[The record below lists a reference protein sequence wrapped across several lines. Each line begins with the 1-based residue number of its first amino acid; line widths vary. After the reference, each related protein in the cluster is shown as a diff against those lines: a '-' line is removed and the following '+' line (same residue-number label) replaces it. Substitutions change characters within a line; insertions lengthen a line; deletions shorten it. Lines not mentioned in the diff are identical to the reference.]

1 MKRILSKYI
10 NSGLSII
17 TCVLLCI
24 TLFPT
29 EAQAQ
34 AGQSPKNITLEDCFT
49 FFKFFPQTGGNFQY
63 LQDGAHYV
71 QADHDGVLHCHD
83 VRDETFDSTITLKL
97 PDRAKGFDQF
107 EFSEDETKL
116 LVRTETEPV
125 YRHSVLANYFVYDFK
140 SNSAEPVYDK
150 GKQQFVALS
159 PDGNNVAFV
168 FENNLYVKD
177 LTTKQ
182 ILQVTRDGEPN
193 KIINGLPDWVYEE
206 EFSPVDGDG
215 MVATRW
221 SPDGSKLA
229 FIRFDETAVPEMPLT
244 WYEGG
249 AYPHRS
255 SFKYPKVGEANA
267 TVSVHLYDLTTR
279 DMVGKLMGL
288 ESDDYCPRLNW
299 TFDNQ
304 LVITRLNRRQ
314 DTLDLLVALPD
325 RTIYVQEDQTN
336 WIPTRLLLEET
347 DPAYVEIESENKLV
361 FLKDKRHFLW
371 MSERSGWQHIYRYP
385 MNQTAAESPIA
396 LTKGSFDVTAF
407 YGVDEKNG
415 KFYFQAA
422 TPTPLD
428 RQIWEGDLNGGDA
441 RLLTAPSGTHEAAF
455 SPTFDYFTHIWSNA
469 NTPPV
474 VNICDRNDDTL
485 RVLNKNERVRKLRKD
500 YGFVQKEFFQYP
512 LADGTVLNGWM
523 LRPAVL
529 DTLKRY
535 PILFDNYGG
544 PNSQTV
550 QNQYDG
556 YMGSWHQMLVQK
568 GYVVVSV
575 DNRGTGARG
584 RDFRKCTQ
592 LQLGKLETEDQIAA
606 ARYLGSQ
613 PWADPNRIGIWGW
626 SFGGYLSTS
635 CILKGADV
643 FKMAMAVAPVVNW
656 KWYDSAYTERYMHT
670 TTDNAKGYEDNSPL
684 NFANRLRGDNYLIC
698 HGMADD
704 NVHWQQTVE
713 MINALIKANK
723 QFETY
728 YYPNRNH
735 GIYGEN
741 ATMHLFTKLTSFVL
755 EKL

>member
-1 MKRILSKYI
+1 MFCIALIPFEVLSQTPK
-10 NSGLSII
+10 S
-17 TCVLLCI
+17 I
-24 TLFPT
+24 TLD
-29 EAQAQ
+29 
-34 AGQSPKNITLEDCFT
+34 DCFT
-49 FFKFFPQTGGNFQY
+49 FYKFFPQTGADFQY
-63 LQDGAHYV
+63 LQNGAHYV
-71 QADHDGVLHCHD
+71 EATHNGNLHIRD
-83 VRDETFDSTITLKL
+83 VRDEKLDSTITLKL
-97 PDRAKGFDQF
+97 SDKAMGFDQF

-116 LVRTETEPV
+116 LLRTETEPV

-140 SNSAEPVYDK
+140 TNSTEPVFEK
-150 GKQQFVALS
+150 GKQQFVAFS
-159 PDGNNVAFV
+159 PDGSKLAFV

-177 LTTKQ
+177 LVANKIIQ
-182 ILQVTRDGEPN
+182 ITQDGAAN
-193 KIINGLPDWVYEE
+193 KIINGIPDWVYEE
-206 EFSPVDGDG
+206 EFSPVESDG

-221 SPDGSKLA
+221 SPDGTMLA
-229 FIRFDETAVPEMPLT
+229 FIRFDETAVPEMSLS

-249 AYPHRS
+249 AYPRRS
-255 SFKYPKVGEANA
+255 TFKYPKVGEANSV
-267 TVSVHLYDLTTR
+267 VSVHLYDLKTQG
-279 DMVGKLMGL
+279 MLGKLMGL
-288 ESDDYCPRLNW
+288 ESSDYCPRIHW
-299 TFDNQ
+299 TADNQ
-304 LVITRLNRRQ
+304 LVMTRLNRQQ
-314 DTLDLLVALPD
+314 DTLDLLFALPD
-325 RTIYVQEDQTN
+325 RSIYVQEDQTN

-347 DPAYVEIESENKLV
+347 DPAYVEIESENKLF
-361 FLKDKRHFLW
+361 FLKDNRHFLW
-371 MSERSGWQHIYRYP
+371 MSERSGWQHIYRYSLSP
-385 MNQTAAESPIA
+385 NAPAEERGVE
-396 LTKGSFDVTAF
+396 LTKGNFDITAF
-407 YGVDEKNG
+407 YGVDEKKG

-441 RLLTAPSGTHEAAF
+441 RLLTPSSGTHEAAF

-474 VNICDRNDDTL
+474 VHICDRNDDTL
-485 RVLNKNERVRKLRKD
+485 RVINKNERVKRLRKE
-500 YGFVQKEFFQYP
+500 YGFVQKEFFQIP
-512 LADGTVLNGWM
+512 IKSTSPEGGGWEGVLNGWM

-529 DTLKRY
+529 DTLKKY
-535 PILFDNYGG
+535 PILFDCYGG

-556 YMGSWHQMLVQK
+556 YMDSWRQMLVQK

-584 RDFRKCTQ
+584 SDFRKCTQ

-643 FKMAMAVAPVVNW
+643 FRMAMAVAPVTNW

-670 TTDNAKGYEDNSPL
+670 TANNEKGYEENSPL
-684 NFANRLRGDNYLIC
+684 NFADRLRGDNYLIC
-698 HGMADD
+698 HGVTDD

-713 MINALIKANK
+713 MIDALIKANK

-741 ATMHLFTKLTSFVL
+741 ATKHLFTKLTDFVMK
-755 EKL
+755 KL

>member
-1 MKRILSKYI
+1 MKKIFLFA
-10 NSGLSII
+10 GAM
-17 TCVLLCI
+17 LCI
-24 TLFPT
+24 ASLLTF

-34 AGQSPKNITLEDCFT
+34 TGVSPKNITLDDCFT
-49 FFKFFPQTGGNFQY
+49 FFKFYPQTGGNFQY

-71 QADHDGVLHCHD
+71 EADHDGVLHFRD
-83 VRDETFDSTITLKL
+83 VRNEKIDSILTLKL
-97 PDRAKGFDQF
+97 PEEAKGFDQF
-107 EFSEDETKL
+107 EFSEDETKIV
-116 LVRTETEPV
+116 VRAGTEPV
-125 YRHSVLANYFVYDFK
+125 YRHSVLANYYVYDFK
-140 SNSAEPVYDK
+140 TNSTEPVFGK

-159 PDGNNVAFV
+159 PTGTHAAFV
-168 FENNLYVKD
+168 FGNNLYVKD
-177 LTTKQ
+177 LATKQ
-182 ILQVTRDGEPN
+182 IVPVTQDGEPN
-193 KIINGLPDWVYEE
+193 RIINGIPDWVYEE
-206 EFSPVDGDG
+206 EFSPVDGSG

-221 SPDGSKLA
+221 SPDGTMLA

-249 AYPHRS
+249 TYPRRS
-255 SFKYPKVGEANA
+255 TFKYPKVGEANS
-267 TVSVHLYDLTTR
+267 TVSVHLYDLTTQG
-279 DMVGKLMGL
+279 MVGKLMGL
-288 ESDDYCPRLNW
+288 EPDDYCPRLHW
-299 TFDNQ
+299 TQDNQ
-304 LVITRLNRRQ
+304 LVMTRLNRRQ
-314 DTLDLLVALPD
+314 DTLDLLMAMPD
-325 RTIYVQEDQTN
+325 RTIFVQEDQTN

-347 DPAYVEIESENKLV
+347 DPAYVEIESDNKLV

-371 MSERSGWQHIYRYP
+371 MSERSGWQHVYKYE
-385 MNQTAAESPIA
+385 MTAAPSAAGSRTSIA
-396 LTKGSFDVTAF
+396 LTKGKFDVTNF

-441 RLLTAPSGTHEAAF
+441 QLLTPPTGTHEAAF

-474 VNICDRNDDTL
+474 VNICDRKDDTL
-485 RVLNKNERVRKLRKD
+485 RVINKNERVRKLRND
-500 YGFVQKEFFQYP
+500 YGFVQKEFFQIP
-512 LADGTVLNGWM
+512 LSDGTLLNAWM
-523 LRPAVL
+523 LRPSVM
-529 DTLKRY
+529 DTLKKY

-556 YMGSWHQMLVQK
+556 YMGSWHQLLVQK

-613 PWADPNRIGIWGW
+613 PWADPTRIGIWGW

-670 TTDNAKGYEDNSPL
+670 TTDNAKGYEGNSPL
-684 NFANRLRGDNYLIC
+684 NFARLLRGGNYLIC
-698 HGMADD
+698 HGITDD

-713 MINALIKANK
+713 MINALIQANK
-723 QFETY
+723 QFDTY

-741 ATMHLFTKLTSFVL
+741 ATKHLFTKLTNFVL

>member
-1 MKRILSKYI
+1 MIHLLSRFV
-10 NSGLSII
+10 LRL
-17 TCVLLCI
+17 CVLCTLVFPIGIAAQTPKSI
-24 TLFPT
+24 TLD
-29 EAQAQ
+29 
-34 AGQSPKNITLEDCFT
+34 DCFS
-49 FFKFFPQTGGNFQY
+49 FFKFYPQTGANFQY
-63 LQDGAHYV
+63 LS
-71 QADHDGVLHCHD
+71 DGVHYAEADQKSVLHIRD
-83 VRDETFDSTITLKL
+83 VRDVKADSIVTLKL
-97 PDRAKGFDQF
+97 PDAAKGFDQF
-107 EFSEDETKL
+107 EFSEGETKL
-116 LVRTETEPV
+116 LLRTAAEPV

-140 SNSAEPVYDK
+140 TNSAEPVFEK
-150 GKQQFVALS
+150 GKQQFVAFNDAADKL
-159 PDGNNVAFV
+159 AFV
-168 FENNLYVKD
+168 FRNNLYIKD
-177 LTTKQ
+177 LNTKK
-182 ILQVTRDGEPN
+182 ITQVTYDGAEN

-221 SPDGSKLA
+221 SPDGSMLA
-229 FIRFDETAVPEMPLT
+229 FIRFDETAVPEMSLT
-244 WYEGG
+244 KYEGEM
-249 AYPHRS
+249 YPRRT
-255 SFKYPKVGEANA
+255 SFKYPKVGEAISI
-267 TVSVHLYDLTTR
+267 VSVHLYDLNTQR
-279 DMVGKLMGL
+279 ILGKIMGL
-288 ESDDYCPRLNW
+288 EPDDYCPRINW
-299 TFDNQ
+299 TQDNQ
-304 LVITRLNRRQ
+304 LVVTRLNRRQ
-314 DTLDLLVALPD
+314 DTLDLLLALPD
-325 RTIYVQEDQTN
+325 RALYDQEDQTT
-336 WIPTRLLLEET
+336 WIPVRPLLEET

-361 FLKDKRHFLW
+361 FLKDEKHFLW

-385 MNQTAAESPIA
+385 MNSAEGEKVFP
-396 LTKGSFDVTAF
+396 LTQGNFDVTAF

-415 KFYFQAA
+415 KFYYQAA

-428 RQIWEGDLNGGDA
+428 RQIWEGDMNGGDP
-441 RLLTAPSGTHEAAF
+441 RLLTPPGGTHEASF
-455 SPTFDYFTHIWSNA
+455 SPSFEYFTHTWSNA

-474 VNICDRNDDTL
+474 VAICDRNDDTL
-485 RVLNKNERVRKLRKD
+485 RILAKNERVRKLRQD
-500 YGFVQKEFFQYP
+500 YAFVQKEFFQFP
-512 LADGTVLNGWM
+512 LADGTLLNGWM
-523 LRPAVL
+523 LRPAVM
-529 DTLKRY
+529 DTLKKY

-584 RDFRKCTQ
+584 TAFRKSTQ
-592 LQLGKLETEDQIAA
+592 FQLGKLETEDQIAA
-606 ARYLGSQ
+606 ARYLGAQ

-656 KWYDSAYTERYMHT
+656 KWYDAVYTERYMHT
-670 TTDNAKGYEDNSPL
+670 TKENAAGYEENSPV
-684 NFANRLRGDNYLIC
+684 NFAHLLGGDNYLIC

-713 MINALIKANK
+713 MIDALIKANK

-735 GIYGEN
+735 GIYGDN
-741 ATMHLFTKLTSFVL
+741 ATKHLFSKLTEFVL